1 MPASEKVPTKGTG
14 IFIRQGQTSDGTYG
28 SDINPK
34 SLDGVDKPVKEL
46 KP

>member
-1 MPASEKVPTKGTG
+1 MPASQGVSKKGTG

-34 SLDGVDKPVKEL
+34 VLDGVDAPVKEL